1 MRLAR
6 TIHSTILESALPAKV
21 IAKQL
26 NKPYSTLLRE
36 INPYDDGAKLGIETL
51 LQIMKIT
58 GDTAPLAFIANE
70 LGLELVTKNK
80 NLRKAG

>member
-6 TIHSTILESALPAKV
+6 TIHSTILESPLPAKV

-70 LGLELVTKNK
+70 LGLELVTKTQ
-80 NLRKAG
+80 NLRKVG

>member
-6 TIHSTILESALPAKV
+6 TIHSTILESAIPAKV

-26 NKPYSTLLRE
+26 NKSYSTLLRE
-36 INPYDDGAKLGIETL
+36 VNPYDDGAKLGIETL

-70 LGLELVTKNK
+70 LGLELVTKTK
-80 NLRKAG
+80 HLRKTG

>member
-6 TIHSTILESALPAKV
+6 IIHSTILESAIPAKV

-36 INPYDDGAKLGIETL
+36 VNPYDDGAKLGIETL

-58 GDTAPLAFIANE
+58 GDTAPLAFIAHE
-70 LGLELVTKNK
+70 LGLELVTKTK